1 MNFSGSLLMAIPKDE
16 RRDYTAEKFDPFARS
31 LGRVT
36 LAWNSLHT
44 ELFGIFWAASGY
56 ANGLIP
62 GAIWNALKVDRAQRD
77 ILKDLTTS
85 KAHGISLSK
94 KVRGKINWILDNAN
108 ELENIRNDLIHTT
121 FAIDRGAPFAL
132 HLGQHKR
139 GLSFEGRNPQAE
151 ADWIF
156 ERTMLLSI
164 YAQEL
169 SEVIRRRDETLPK
182 QPSLPTRPGS
192 SAK

>member
-1 MNFSGSLLMAIPKDE
+1 MADIPRDE
-16 RRDYTAEKFDPFARS
+16 RRNYAAEKFDTFARS

-62 GAIWNALKVDRAQRD
+62 GTIWNAIKVDRAQRD
-77 ILKDLTTS
+77 ILKDFTKS
-85 KAHGISLSK
+85 KALGISLSK
-94 KVRGKINWILDNAN
+94 EVRREINWILDKAN
-108 ELENIRNDLIHTT
+108 DLENVRNDFIHTT
-121 FAIDRGAPFAL
+121 FAIDRDGPFAL

-139 GLSFEGRNPQAE
+139 GLSFNGRDPQAE

-156 ERTMLLSI
+156 ELTMLLSI
-164 YAQEL
+164 HAQRL
-169 SEVIRRRDETLPK
+169 SEVIRRPEEALPK
-182 QPSLPTRPGS
+182 RPSLPVRPVS
-192 SAK
+192 NAK